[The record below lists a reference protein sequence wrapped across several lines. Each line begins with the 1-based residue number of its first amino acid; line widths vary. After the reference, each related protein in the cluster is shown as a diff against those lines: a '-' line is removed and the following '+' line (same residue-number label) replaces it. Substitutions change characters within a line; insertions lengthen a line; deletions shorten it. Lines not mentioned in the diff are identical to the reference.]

1 MSKCRSMYAGSSGYN
16 YGANTHSEG
25 NGNGFLQ
32 GLVSTVNKRAGLIKF
47 IRTEAGGQN
56 RDMVF
61 CLNQL
66 GGVGKRS
73 NMFASNADGVKQP
86 CQGSENNAV
95 IKALETLYEAF
106 LDGKAGT
113 GDGEIN
119 EAEAEALGISPQ
131 VFQQILNLCDN
142 DGDNEV
148 DKDEVYQGLISY
160 GENPDVDLGHGL
172 WLETPGKVSG
182 DLYTSAMRDN
192 VDNMKS
198 WIAGLKTIIEQQKIT
213 RLVVRL
219 CNITASWAVDI
230 TDPDAP
236 LHYWQRVSNDGTAAA
251 GQGGG
256 ADIGSKIYSLEKD
269 PATNKFYEYSLAWL
283 IKECGITELLWAP
296 LVSETVRFAG
306 PNATGGDIRAFFTVG
321 GNYTKYTNPLS
332 DGSKQA
338 RQIYE
343 DTKFMVKCIQ
353 KYRDVL
359 GGDKIKTGIL
369 WEVENRGAQWLFC
382 NDRKEREWKGG
393 DVVTFNPI
401 YDMSRKIGEDFG
413 FDENWTFALCPFVK
427 PGKESATA
435 ITIAS
440 LWASAVNYN
449 VEVFPQ
455 WYGMKSF
462 LKSGP
467 DCAFDTPTLINSG
480 RDDPENIT
488 EKIKDELQDY
498 NDDER
503 EVGNAL
509 SEIDTPFIADLQMED
524 SIYNYWKGIWRTAS
538 QTPDTPSSAPTGDN
552 YFNKI
557 IQLVPTLTNQKI
569 EVPSNFRY
577 TALVS
582 IESFFFGGGCNG
594 YPKQWTFNQ
603 IDGFSQE
610 VANIVGWGYQF
621 NTMYFQASYLFPGAN
636 NQTDGPEPAFD
647 PDQPDKHKNKPC
659 GDTNF
664 SSPNRGGTCPP

>member
-16 YGANTHSEG
+16 YGSNTHSPG

-61 CLNQL
+61 CINQL

-86 CQGSENNAV
+86 CQGSENNA
-95 IKALETLYEAF
+95 IINALKTLYNAF
-106 LDGKAGT
+106 LGGKAGT
-113 GDGEIN
+113 GDGEID
-119 EAEAEALGISPQ
+119 EAEAEALGISPH
-131 VFQQILNLCDN
+131 VFQQILHLYDN

-148 DKDEVYQGLISY
+148 DKHEVYQGLISY
-160 GENPDVDLGHGL
+160 GENPTVGITHGI
-172 WLETPGKVSG
+172 WLETPGFVSG

-192 VDNMKS
+192 DDDMKS
-198 WIAGLKTIIEQQKIT
+198 WIAGLKTIIDQQKIT

-219 CNITASWAVDI
+219 CNVTEDGLAVNIVD
-230 TDPDAP
+230 DEDAP
-236 LHYWQRVSNDGTAAA
+236 LKYWQVISNDGTAAA
-251 GQGGG
+251 GTGGG

-269 PATNKFYEYSLAWL
+269 SQNNFHEYSLAWL
-283 IKECGITELLWAP
+283 IKKCGITEVLWAP

-306 PNATGGDIRAFFTVG
+306 NYATGGDIQALWSG
-321 GNYTKYTNPLS
+321 DGNYTKYTAPLS
-332 DGSKQA
+332 DGTNQA
-338 RQIYE
+338 KQIYE

-359 GGDKIKTGIL
+359 GEVNVKIKTGIL

-382 NDRKEREWKGG
+382 NAGGETVYQPG

-427 PGKESATA
+427 PGKASATA

-440 LWASAVNYN
+440 LWASAVDYN
-449 VEVFPQ
+449 IEVFPQ

-467 DCAFDTPTLINSG
+467 KCAQDNKFINSG
-480 RDDPENIT
+480 INKPSKIT
-488 EKIKDELQDY
+488 DEIERELNSY
-498 NDDER
+498 NADER
-503 EVGNAL
+503 EVGNPL
-509 SEIDTPFIADLQMED
+509 SKIDTPFIADLQLND
-524 SIYNYWKGIWRTAS
+524 DKSIYNYWQGIWGTKS
-538 QTPDTPSSAPTGDN
+538 QTSDTQSIAPIGQD
-552 YFNKI
+552 YFDKI

-569 EVPSNFRY
+569 EVPSNFKY

-594 YPKQWTFNQ
+594 YPQQWTFNQ

-610 VANIVGWGYQF
+610 VANIVGWGAQF

-636 NQTDGPEPAFD
+636 NQTEGPD
-647 PDQPDKHKNKPC
+647 PDPVKPGQNIPC

-664 SSPNRGGTCPP
+664 SSPNRDGTCP